1 MKKANVTKD
10 ILLRAKY
17 NYVFHFS
24 FIVMT
29 YYGKYN
35 LSKKAVDLQLLMVE
49 PPQPVQPKM
58 QPLSTPAYPQ

>member
-1 MKKANVTKD
+1 VHLDDLKKAGVDKD
-10 ILLRAKY
+10 VLIRAKY

-35 LSKKAVDLQLLMVE
+35 LSKKAVDLQLLMIE
-49 PPQPVQPKM
+49 PP
-58 QPLSTPAYPQ
+58 